1 MANNEKRIAADI
13 YAAVGGKENIR
24 ALEHCATRLRIIL
37 NDDSK
42 ADKQTIESI
51 TGVKGYFLQTGQHQI
66 ILGGGLVE
74 KVFAAMGHE
83 STGSSVKDEAYAK
96 MNWLQKSVRILADVF
111 IPIIP
116 VIVAAGL
123 LMGLRN
129 SFFNELPQNVLVI
142 TQVLTDTAFI
152 FLPALV
158 VWSTFKRLG
167 GTDSVG
173 IVLGLMTV
181 APQLPNAYAV
191 GSGDAEALEVMGFAI
206 VGFQGMILPALVTG
220 IFGAKLEQMLRKVI
234 PNALAL
240 VLTPFL
246 TVTISILVALFA
258 IGPLVG
264 ELQALIMSGITYVI
278 ELPYGIGG
286 FIFAPLHQLFV
297 IMGLHHSFII
307 LEFNYLG
314 EGLGNPLNPMY
325 SATGAAM
332 IGAGVAAYLKV
343 KTTEAKGTIG
353 SSILSTSFGIGEPL
367 LYGVV
372 LKNPKLW
379 AANLVGCSV
388 GGGFVMMMGL
398 KPSLVGVTLIPAI
411 PAYIG
416 QGLGLYLATIVISF
430 TTSFVLGRIV
440 LAKD

>member
-1 MANNEKRIAADI
+1 MMNNEQRMAAEI
-13 YAAVGGKENIR
+13 YTSVGGKENIR

-42 ADKQTIESI
+42 ADKQKIESI
-51 TGVKGYFLQTGQHQI
+51 SGVKGYFLQTGQHQI

-74 KVFAAMGHE
+74 KVYAAMGHN
-83 STGSSVKDEAYAK
+83 SSGASVKDEAYAK

-129 SFFNELPQNVLVI
+129 SFFSDLPENVLVI
-142 TQVLTDTAFI
+142 TQILTDTAFI

-173 IVLGLMTV
+173 FVLGLMTV

-191 GSGDAEALEVMGFAI
+191 GAGDAQALEVLGFSI
-206 VGFQGMILPALVTG
+206 VGFQGMVLPALVTG
-220 IFGAKLEQMLRKVI
+220 IFGAKLEQALRKVV

-240 VLTPFL
+240 VVTPFL

-258 IGPLVG
+258 IGPIVG
-264 ELQALIMSGITYVI
+264 ELQSLIMSGITYVI

-343 KTTEAKGTIG
+343 KSAEDKGTIG

-388 GGGFVMMMGL
+388 GGGFVMLVGL

-416 QGLGLYLATIVISF
+416 QGIGLYMATIASHLRPHLF
-430 TTSFVLGRIV
+430 WDALS
-440 LAKD
+440 